1 MYYPDVPALEPE
13 EMFDVKEA
21 KLALPEKARI
31 FQSVTCARCGE
42 TTAENMI
49 RMQEG
54 EMLCLDCYE
63 EYNRFSV

>member
-1 MYYPDVPALEPE
+1 
-13 EMFDVKEA
+13 MFDVKEA

-54 EMLCLDCYE
+54 EMLCLDCYK